1 MAVAD
6 AGCDASSL
14 IAWHSLLPVGMT
26 LANFNFRASK
36 EASDLKF
43 VGNKTSEEP
52 FQDCSKMSNTLLR
65 SKYSEHSKTD
75 HSKTGHF
82 GGQFLNSSDF

>member
-43 VGNKTSEEP
+43 VRNKTGEEQ
-52 FQDCSKMSNTLLR
+52 FRGYSKMSYTLR
-65 SKYSEHSKTD
+65 SKHSADPKTD
-75 HSKTGHF
+75 HSKTGII
-82 GGQFLNSSDF
+82 

>member
-43 VGNKTSEEP
+43 VRNKTGEEP
-52 FQDCSKMSNTLLR
+52 FQDCSKMSNTSR
-65 SKYSEHSKTD
+65 AKHSADPKTD
-75 HSKTGHF
+75 HSKSGII
-82 GGQFLNSSDF
+82 